1 MLSMIGQT
9 ISHYKIT
16 EKLGEGAMGV
26 VFMLDVCRTYDL
38 QRLAFPVGHKDCA
51 WWDLGQGLIL

>member
-1 MLSMIGQT
+1 MIGQT